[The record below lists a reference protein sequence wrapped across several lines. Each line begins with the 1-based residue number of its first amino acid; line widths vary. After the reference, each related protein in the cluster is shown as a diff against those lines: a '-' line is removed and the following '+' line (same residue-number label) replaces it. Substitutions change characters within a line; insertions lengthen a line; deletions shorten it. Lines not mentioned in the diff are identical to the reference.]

1 MITPKTQTA
10 IAVLKCIYARDYGT
24 CIKQCTLTEGQMR
37 VLLTQLTNAGLIIL
51 KEKEHPLEIQS
62 YIPAKKTM
70 EISLLDILEATGEH
84 LNCNSPIT
92 ERFYA
97 QYGRAAQKLGI
108 VNQITRI
115 YLEGDYTDRFITGTK
130 KLRSRKYIPMLMLL
144 ALLSCAGKAGAQ
156 TVAVKSDL
164 LTGGM
169 LASPNLGVELKL
181 SERFTL
187 EAGVH
192 YNPFPA
198 GGDRRWKH
206 WFVQPELR
214 YWMCPPPGGILWG
227 GPD

>member
-62 YIPAKKTM
+62 YIPAKRAM
-70 EISLLDILEATGEH
+70 EISLLDILEATGGH
-84 LNCNSPIT
+84 LNCNRPIT

-115 YLEGDYTDRFITGTK
+115 YLKESTLTD
-130 KLRSRKYIPMLMLL
+130 L
-144 ALLSCAGKAGAQ
+144 
-156 TVAVKSDL
+156 
-164 LTGGM
+164 
-169 LASPNLGVELKL
+169 
-181 SERFTL
+181 
-187 EAGVH
+187 
-192 YNPFPA
+192 
-198 GGDRRWKH
+198 
-206 WFVQPELR
+206 
-214 YWMCPPPGGILWG
+214 
-227 GPD
+227 

>member
-1 MITPKTQTA
+1 
-10 IAVLKCIYARDYGT
+10 
-24 CIKQCTLTEGQMR
+24 
-37 VLLTQLTNAGLIIL
+37 
-51 KEKEHPLEIQS
+51 
-62 YIPAKKTM
+62 M
-70 EISLLDILEATGEH
+70 EISLLDILEATGGH

-97 QYGRAAQKLGI
+97 QYGRAAQKARNSKPD
-108 VNQITRI
+108 NQDIP
-115 YLEGDYTDRFITGTK
+115 EGDYTDRFITGTK

-187 EAGVH
+187 EARVYYKPLSGRRRQTLETLVRAAGAALLDVPALRRTFLRDRPDVRRVQRSQGKAAFRAVQRGTFRKIRGRLYGSGNIIRLSLH
-192 YNPFPA
+192 PLPPA
-198 GGDRRWKH
+198 GDWR
-206 WFVQPELR
+206 QASA
-214 YWMCPPPGGILWG
+214 
-227 GPD
+227 